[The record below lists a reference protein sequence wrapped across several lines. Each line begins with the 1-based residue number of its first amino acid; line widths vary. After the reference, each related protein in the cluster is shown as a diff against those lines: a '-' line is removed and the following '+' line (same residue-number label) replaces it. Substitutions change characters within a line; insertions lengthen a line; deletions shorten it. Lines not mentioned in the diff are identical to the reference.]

1 MVVWL
6 LNLVSS
12 WVRHSGLDFDGIRS
26 GFCLIILCKVI
37 VSVFELW
44 LILGSLF
51 FCTEIRGSFLF
62 GFAINKFYVLTIG

>member
-51 FCTEIRGSFLF
+51 FFVLRSAVHFFL
-62 GFAINKFYVLTIG
+62 ASQLINFKS

>member
-1 MVVWL
+1 MVAWL

-51 FCTEIRGSFLF
+51 FL
-62 GFAINKFYVLTIG
+62 Y